1 MFYVLYKAS
10 TKKNFFW
17 EDMTGKVE
25 KYHQQI
31 GVK

>member
-1 MFYVLYKAS
+1 MCFIKLLQ
-10 TKKNFFW
+10 KKNFFW